1 MSKVNIM
8 LKMDLYN
15 KVYYAPICLKKSN
28 KLTIAIIKV
37 EYHNYINCTL
47 TSFNINGIIVINSIY
62 FL

>member
-28 KLTIAIIKV
+28 KLIIAIIKV
-37 EYHNYINCTL
+37 EYHNYQLNKYDIT
-47 TSFNINGIIVINSIY
+47 
-62 FL
+62 